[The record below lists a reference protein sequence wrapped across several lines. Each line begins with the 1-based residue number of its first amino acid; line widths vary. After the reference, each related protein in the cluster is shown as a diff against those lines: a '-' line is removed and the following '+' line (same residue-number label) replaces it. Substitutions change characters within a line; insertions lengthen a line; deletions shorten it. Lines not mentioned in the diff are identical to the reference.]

1 MQEALLQ
8 FAWKMQ
14 LFNAASLVTTDG
26 EPVSIVHRGDPNTH
40 SGPDFLH
47 ARIRIGDTLWVGNIE
62 VHVNSSGWLSHR
74 HHTDRAYDNVI
85 LHVVYEHD
93 MPHSEIPTL
102 ALQGRIADDLLQ
114 GWQRLMTTASWVP
127 CARHLDKVP
136 PVVVYQLLDRL
147 LAERLEE
154 KAVRIE
160 QRLHINSMDWE
171 ETTYQWI
178 ARGFGTQV
186 NADPFERVARS
197 LPLKI
202 LLKHHDQPTQIEALL
217 FGQAG
222 MLEGNFRAV
231 YAHRLKAEYTFLQKK
246 YQLEPIRS
254 LEWKFLRMRPA
265 NFPTVRMSQL
275 AALITARRK
284 LFSHL
289 LEVYT
294 LKDVQRLFDVE
305 AGAFWQEHYHFKK
318 ASRKATGHIG
328 ADLVQL
334 QVINTF
340 APLLFLY
347 GRLQDDQRYIT
358 RALDLLEQTPPEDN
372 AIIRQ
377 WASLG
382 VTARHAGHT
391 QALLQ
396 LKQQHCVHKRC
407 LECAIGYRVLQTD
420 GM

>member
-14 LFNAASLVTTDG
+14 LFTASSLTTTDG
-26 EPVSIVHRGDPNTH
+26 EPISIVHRGDPNIH

-47 ARIRIGDTLWVGNIE
+47 ARIRIGDTLWVGSVE
-62 VHVNSSGWLSHR
+62 VHVKSSGWQAHGHYR
-74 HHTDRAYDNVI
+74 DRAYDTVI

-93 MPHSEIPTL
+93 TPHHEVPTL
-102 ALQGRIADDLLQ
+102 ELKGRLSEAFLCN
-114 GWQRLMTTASWVP
+114 WQQLMSTEAWVP
-127 CARHLDKVP
+127 CAGQLRTVP
-136 PVVVYQLLDRL
+136 PIVVYQQLNRL

-154 KAVRIE
+154 RAARIE
-160 QRLHINSMDWE
+160 QRLHANTMDWE

-197 LPLKI
+197 LPLKT
-202 LLKHHDQPTQIEALL
+202 LLKHHDQPLQIEALL

-222 MLEGNFRAV
+222 MLEGNFRAA
-231 YAHRLKAEYTFLQKK
+231 YAHRLKAEYSFLQKK
-246 YQLEPIRS
+246 YRLEPIRA

-275 AALITARRK
+275 AALIAAHRK
-284 LFSHL
+284 LFTHL
-289 LEVYT
+289 QEIRTVD
-294 LKDVQRLFDVE
+294 DVRRLFQVE
-305 AGAFWQEHYHFKK
+305 ASPFWQEHYHFKK
-318 ASRKATGHIG
+318 AARRASGHIG
-328 ADLVQL
+328 ADFVHL
-334 QVINTF
+334 QVINTY
-340 APLLFLY
+340 APLMFMY
-347 GRLQDDQRYIT
+347 GQLHDDAQYVM
-358 RALDLLEQTPPEDN
+358 RAIDLLEQIPAENNT
-372 AIIRQ
+372 IIRQ

-382 VTARHAGHT
+382 VVAKHAGHT

-407 LECAIGYRVLQTD
+407 LECAIGYRVLQAD
-420 GM
+420 GK